1 MATKKIEKT
10 EKTEKTEQIEN
21 TEKIETIEKADKT
34 EKPKKKASNAK
45 KIWRPSNMEKDEKD
59 IMLKPSDEW
68 KASPQTIERV
78 TNLAKMLSK
87 GMSRKS
93 AQEWIMTNYDV
104 SGRQARA
111 YYTAAL
117 RYLIPDNEEEYKRGL
132 IQANIDRLETIIE
145 RTMAEGS
152 ADYKSAIAAI
162 KEINR
167 LVAPNENSIEVA
179 TKDAAFRIKFG
190 SD

>member
-10 EKTEKTEQIEN
+10 ETINKAEKTEK
-21 TEKIETIEKADKT
+21 A
-34 EKPKKKASNAK
+34 EKPKKKASNSK

-59 IMLKPSDEW
+59 ILLRPTEQW
-68 KASPQTIERV
+68 TTTPQTTEKIIS
-78 TNLAKMLSK
+78 LAKMISE
-87 GMSRKS
+87 GMSRKNV
-93 AQEWIMTNYDV
+93 QEWIMANYGVRD
-104 SGRQARA
+104 RQARA
-111 YYTAAL
+111 YYSAAL

-132 IQANIDRLETIIE
+132 IQANINRLETIIE

-152 ADYKSAIAAI
+152 TDYKSAIAAI

>member
-10 EKTEKTEQIEN
+10 EKTETINKAEQIEK
-21 TEKIETIEKADKT
+21 TEKV

-59 IMLKPSDEW
+59 ILLRPTEQW
-68 KASPQTIERV
+68 TTTPQTIERV
-78 TNLAKMLSK
+78 TSLAKMISE
-87 GMSRKS
+87 GMSRKNV
-93 AQEWIMTNYDV
+93 QEWIMTHYDV

-111 YYTAAL
+111 YYSAAL

-132 IQANIDRLETIIE
+132 IQANINRLETIIE

>member
-10 EKTEKTEQIEN
+10 ETINKVEKAEKTEK
-21 TEKIETIEKADKT
+21 A
-34 EKPKKKASNAK
+34 EKPKKKASNSK

-59 IMLKPSDEW
+59 ILLRPTEQW
-68 KASPQTIERV
+68 TTTPQTTEKIIS
-78 TNLAKMLSK
+78 LAKMISE
-87 GMSRKS
+87 GMSRKNL
-93 AQEWIMTNYDV
+93 QEWIMANYGVGD
-104 SGRQARA
+104 RQARA
-111 YYTAAL
+111 YYSAAL

-132 IQANIDRLETIIE
+132 IQANINRLETIIE

-152 ADYKSAIAAI
+152 TDYKSAIAAI